1 LVDAVI
7 ASEQLLAH
15 VNALQVRLLAELGRP
30 QRCGDVTGLVAALVG
45 KAGRGRDADG
55 EVDDAVVQELT
66 RDRSIGVAAAEVAAV
81 LDWSPITAK
90 IRIEQSTRL
99 VAALPKTLVALAEG
113 RVDFGRA
120 RMIVDRTAVLPP
132 EVCAEIEGRI
142 LSWVKGRSKGRLETL
157 VDREVIV
164 ADPDAAETRRVKA
177 RQDRQ

>member
-1 LVDAVI
+1 M
-7 ASEQLLAH
+7 
-15 VNALQVRLLAELGRP
+15 
-30 QRCGDVTGLVAALVG
+30 
-45 KAGRGRDADG
+45 
-55 EVDDAVVQELT
+55 
-66 RDRSIGVAAAEVAAV
+66 
-81 LDWSPITAK
+81 
-90 IRIEQSTRL
+90 

-164 ADPDAAETRRVKA
+164 ADPDAAETLRIKA